1 MRHRIV
7 KIGLS
12 VSLLMLAGWVSGCGR
27 PPKAQPDPIAALLTK
42 SPQDQALIELRR
54 YLSKGVTCPETLELG
69 RAGVS
74 WVDMNSCRSTD
85 IRRGLRFQDLQR
97 ARLIRQIV
105 HMGVDRQWLEVKHNN
120 TWVPIGRG
128 VSGLRGKDGARILEG
143 LKSALER
150 LGPGSETPHHWT
162 VQAQPFL
169 FF

>member
-1 MRHRIV
+1 M

-12 VSLLMLAGWVSGCGR
+12 VSLLILAGWVSGCGKTLKTE
-27 PPKAQPDPIAALLTK
+27 PEPLVSLLLK
-42 SPQDQALIELRR
+42 EPQNQALIELRR
-54 YLSKGVTCPETLELG
+54 YLPKAVTCPETLELD

-74 WVDMNSCRSTD
+74 WAGVKSCRSTD

-97 ARLIRQIV
+97 TRLIRRVV
-105 HMGVDRQWLEVKHNN
+105 HMGFDRQWLEVKHNN
-120 TWVPIGRG
+120 TWIPIGRG
-128 VSGLRGKDGARILEG
+128 VSGLHGKGGARILEG

-169 FF
+169 FL